1 VTTSAA
7 IPTPAL
13 EPAAQP
19 PAGFRP
25 TLVMDVELAA
35 PLPPLPSAG
44 YRRARVTGRLHSE
57 PVGTCL
63 IALEGRD
70 LSPDQLA
77 ALLWEDFRAPVADRF
92 EAAGRPAP
100 GRLTGAG
107 LSADPANW
115 PFLRRRRAVLA
126 GAPFISVVVC
136 TRDRPDQLQDC
147 LRLLGEQEY
156 PRFEVVVVDNA
167 SRSGRVTELVNAQC
181 AGSAVFRCVAEPR
194 PGLSWARN
202 TGIAAASGDIVAF
215 LDDDEEPDRHWL
227 AGLASGFA
235 RAADIGC
242 VSGMVLPARLDTPA
256 QELFEEFGGHGKGR
270 GFAPA
275 TFSRHGPQS
284 PLYPLPPFGVGANM
298 AFRRD
303 ALARIGGFDVALGA
317 GTPTYSAEDTL
328 ALTMLLLAGYRI
340 AYEPAALTRHH
351 HRPDMTGLARQ
362 LRGYDTGLTAYYLA
376 LLRHQP
382 GQLPGL
388 IRLVPTAIGFFLRDR
403 AGADPDAEAPVTGA
417 LPRRQLWW
425 MLTGPLAYAR
435 SLRKQARTA
444 RRAGGGALRCRDHE
458 PLRR

>member
-7 IPTPAL
+7 IPTPTPGL
-13 EPAAQP
+13 AAQAP
-19 PAGFRP
+19 GGFRP

-35 PLPPLPSAG
+35 PLPALPSAR
-44 YRRARVTGRLHSE
+44 YRRARVTGRLHTE
-57 PVGTCL
+57 PVGTCVIPL
-63 IALEGRD
+63 GGRD

-77 ALLWEDFRAPVADRF
+77 ALLWQEFREPVTARF
-92 EAAGRPAP
+92 TAAGLPAP

-107 LSADPANW
+107 LPADPAIW
-115 PFLRRRRAVLA
+115 PFLQRRRAVLA
-126 GAPFISVVVC
+126 SAPFISVVVC
-136 TRDRPDQLQDC
+136 TRDRPDQLEDC

-167 SRSGRVTELVNAQC
+167 SRSDRVTELVNARP
-181 AGSAVFRCVAEPR
+181 AGSAIFRCVAEPR

-202 TGIAAASGDIVAF
+202 AGIAAASGGIIAF

-235 RAADIGC
+235 RAPDIGC

-298 AFRRD
+298 AFRRE
-303 ALARIGGFDVALGA
+303 ALGRIGGFDVALGA
-317 GTPTYSAEDTL
+317 GTPTHSAEDTL

-351 HRPDMTGLARQ
+351 HRRDMTGLARQ

-388 IRLVPTAIGFFLRDR
+388 IRLVPAAIGFLRDR
-403 AGADPDAEAPVTGA
+403 AGGDPDVGAPVTGA

-435 SLRKQARTA
+435 SLRQQARTA
-444 RRAGGGALRCRDHE
+444 RRAGGGAPRCRDHE

>member
-7 IPTPAL
+7 LPTPAL
-13 EPAAQP
+13 EPAAP
-19 PAGFRP
+19 APAGFRP

-35 PLPPLPSAG
+35 PLPPVPSAG

-57 PVGTCL
+57 PVGTCV

-70 LSPDQLA
+70 LSPDELA
-77 ALLWEDFRAPVADRF
+77 ALLWADFREPVADRF
-92 EAAGRPAP
+92 EAVGRPAP

-107 LSADPANW
+107 LSADPASW

-126 GAPFISVVVC
+126 SAPFISVVVC

-147 LRLLGEQEY
+147 LHLLGEQEY

-181 AGSAVFRCVAEPR
+181 AGSAVFRCVDEPR

-202 TGIAAASGDIVAF
+202 TGIAAASGDIIAF

-270 GFAPA
+270 GFTPA

-298 AFRRD
+298 AFRRE

-351 HRPDMTGLARQ
+351 HRHDMTGLARQ

-388 IRLVPTAIGFFLRDR
+388 IRLVPTAIGFFLRER
-403 AGADPDAEAPVTGA
+403 AGAEPDAEAPVTGA

-425 MLTGPLAYAR
+425 MLAGPLAYAR

>member
-7 IPTPAL
+7 IPAPAL
-13 EPAAQP
+13 EPAAP
-19 PAGFRP
+19 APAGFRP

-35 PLPPLPSAG
+35 PLPSLPSAG

-63 IALEGRD
+63 IPLEGRD
-70 LSPDQLA
+70 LSPGELA
-77 ALLWEDFRAPVADRF
+77 ALLWEDFREPVADRF

-100 GRLTGAG
+100 ARLTGAG
-107 LSADPANW
+107 LSADPASW

-126 GAPFISVVVC
+126 RAPFISVVVC

-167 SRSGRVTELVNAQC
+167 SRSGRVTELVNAQR
-181 AGSAVFRCVAEPR
+181 AGSAVFRCVDEPR

-202 TGIAAASGDIVAF
+202 TGIAAASGDIIAF

-227 AGLASGFA
+227 AGLATGFA

-256 QELFEEFGGHGKGR
+256 QELFEEFGGHAQGR

-298 AFRRD
+298 AFRRE
-303 ALARIGGFDVALGA
+303 ALGRIGGFDVALGA
-317 GTPTYSAEDTL
+317 GTPTHSAEDTL

-351 HRPDMTGLARQ
+351 HRHDMTGLARQ

-388 IRLVPTAIGFFLRDR
+388 IRLVPTAIGFLRDR
-403 AGADPDAEAPVTGA
+403 AGADPDAAEPVTGV
-417 LPRRQLWW
+417 
-425 MLTGPLAYAR
+425 
-435 SLRKQARTA
+435 LR
-444 RRAGGGALRCRDHE
+444 GGSCGGC
-458 PLRR
+458 